1 MEICHRKAFGAT
13 SRDRKGEVWGMSRR
27 FKNEN

>member
-13 SRDRKGEVWGMSRR
+13 SRDRNGEHWEMSSR
-27 FKNEN
+27 FPDEN